1 MNREIQTVNT
11 TIESERIML
20 TIEAIL
26 ITVSFFV
33 Y

>member
-26 ITVSFFV
+26 MFVSFFV